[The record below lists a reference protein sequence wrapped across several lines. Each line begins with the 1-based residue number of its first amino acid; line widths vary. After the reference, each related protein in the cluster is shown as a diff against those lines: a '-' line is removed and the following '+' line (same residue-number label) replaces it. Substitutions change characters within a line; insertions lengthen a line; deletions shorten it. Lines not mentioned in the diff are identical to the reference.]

1 MTIGKNQEPKVSIV
15 IPVYNEQELLSEAI
29 ISLVKEITEF
39 DFECE
44 VIIAENGSN
53 DSTKEIALELGRRYE
68 NIKVQL
74 NDEPNY
80 GKALKRGIEHTKGD
94 LIICDEIDILDVE
107 FYKASLPL
115 LFSNKADIV
124 VGSKHLAG
132 IKDKRSSFRKF
143 VTYVTNFIM
152 LRILVGFKGTETHGV
167 KVFQKAKLIPIIK
180 KCVIDKDLF
189 TSEFIIRAQ
198 HESCKIIEIP
208 LAIEEKRKARINPLK
223 RIPNV
228 LKNVVKLTWVIRMQR

>member
-1 MTIGKNQEPKVSIV
+1 
-15 IPVYNEQELLSEAI
+15 
-29 ISLVKEITEF
+29 
-39 DFECE
+39 
-44 VIIAENGSN
+44 
-53 DSTKEIALELGRRYE
+53 
-68 NIKVQL
+68 
-74 NDEPNY
+74 
-80 GKALKRGIEHTKGD
+80 
-94 LIICDEIDILDVE
+94 
-107 FYKASLPL
+107 
-115 LFSNKADIV
+115 
-124 VGSKHLAG
+124 
-132 IKDKRSSFRKF
+132 
-143 VTYVTNFIM
+143 M